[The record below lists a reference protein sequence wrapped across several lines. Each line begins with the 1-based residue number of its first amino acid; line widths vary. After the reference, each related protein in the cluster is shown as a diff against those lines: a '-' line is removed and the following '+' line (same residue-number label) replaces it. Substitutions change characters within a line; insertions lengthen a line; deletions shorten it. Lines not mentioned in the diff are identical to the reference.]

1 MIADINRTRD
11 LIEPEQRWQLL
22 GALFTMLLTAILQMG
37 GIASV
42 MPFIGLVAD
51 PEIIH
56 SNSWMA
62 WAYERSGA
70 QTTTQFLVLL
80 GTFAVVFLAIMNAF
94 SAFSRWLSL
103 RFVWDTHDRLSRRL
117 LRKYLDE
124 PYSFYLNRNSAE
136 LSRSLLAD
144 VRSVVD
150 NCVLPAMDVLAKG
163 ITVALFVALLL
174 FVDPVLAGLAAG
186 TLSGAYAI
194 IYVTT
199 RRKQKELGE
208 QRHIAFGDRF
218 QIAGEAFGGIKEMKV
233 SGVEPY
239 FLARFS
245 QSSARYSRAI
255 TSHSIISELPRFL
268 LETVA
273 FGGVIGATI
282 YLLQTRETLAHVL
295 PILALYALAGYRL
308 IPALQSIFAS
318 LIGIR
323 FHSPALRALHRDLY
337 REPDPEAAPP
347 VSDEAGDTANFA
359 PDVLGLE
366 EAIRFRGVTFHYA
379 DTRRPALR
387 NINVDLR
394 RNQTIGLVGATG
406 SGKTTFV
413 DLILGLFQPTEGMI
427 LIDDIRLTPGNVAA
441 WKRNVA
447 YVPQSI
453 FLSDSTITH
462 NIAFGVPDDRID
474 PAAVERAARAAQL
487 HDFVMALPLGYETIV
502 GERGVRLSGGERQR
516 VAVARALY
524 RDTNVL
530 VMDEATSALDGA
542 TEESVMDAIHGLSGK
557 KTIIIIAHR
566 LTTVRDC
573 DVIYMFEDGALVAE
587 GTYASLVR
595 DNIRFRTMA
604 READPGSEPS
614 VIAK

>member
-1 MIADINRTRD
+1 
-11 LIEPEQRWQLL
+11 
-22 GALFTMLLTAILQMG
+22 
-37 GIASV
+37 
-42 MPFIGLVAD
+42 
-51 PEIIH
+51 
-56 SNSWMA
+56 
-62 WAYERSGA
+62 
-70 QTTTQFLVLL
+70 
-80 GTFAVVFLAIMNAF
+80 
-94 SAFSRWLSL
+94 
-103 RFVWDTHDRLSRRL
+103 
-117 LRKYLDE
+117 
-124 PYSFYLNRNSAE
+124 
-136 LSRSLLAD
+136 
-144 VRSVVD
+144 
-150 NCVLPAMDVLAKG
+150 
-163 ITVALFVALLL
+163 
-174 FVDPVLAGLAAG
+174 
-186 TLSGAYAI
+186 
-194 IYVTT
+194 
-199 RRKQKELGE
+199 
-208 QRHIAFGDRF
+208 
-218 QIAGEAFGGIKEMKV
+218 
-233 SGVEPY
+233 
-239 FLARFS
+239 
-245 QSSARYSRAI
+245 
-255 TSHSIISELPRFL
+255 
-268 LETVA
+268 
-273 FGGVIGATI
+273 
-282 YLLQTRETLAHVL
+282 
-295 PILALYALAGYRL
+295 
-308 IPALQSIFAS
+308 
-318 LIGIR
+318 
-323 FHSPALRALHRDLY
+323 
-337 REPDPEAAPP
+337 
-347 VSDEAGDTANFA
+347 VSDEAGDPANFEH
-359 PDVLGLE
+359 DVLGLE
-366 EAIRFRGVTFHYA
+366 EAIRFRGVTFHYP
-379 DTRRPALR
+379 DTKRPALR
-387 NINVDLR
+387 NIDVDLR